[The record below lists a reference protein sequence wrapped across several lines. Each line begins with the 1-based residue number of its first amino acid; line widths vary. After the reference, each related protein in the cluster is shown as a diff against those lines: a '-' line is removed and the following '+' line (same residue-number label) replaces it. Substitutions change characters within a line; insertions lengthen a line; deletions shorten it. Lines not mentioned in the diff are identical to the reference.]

1 MNKKNDGPGTLRGT
15 LREMR
20 EGTWLQNAQQRS
32 TRRKSPW
39 NLLLLL
45 IFPLWLAVWWAL
57 VDAGYLMHF
66 VLHHEH
72 VPSGSN
78 WMQHLNGPFTL
89 SQALLVFAP
98 LVPALSGSMVIGN
111 FAIYLIPP
119 ARRAMDAEDRNY
131 PGTDYATAQKALS
144 RLTLYSAPVALIL
157 TLLGAWWLQ

>member
-1 MNKKNDGPGTLRGT
+1 
-15 LREMR
+15 
-20 EGTWLQNAQQRS
+20 
-32 TRRKSPW
+32 
-39 NLLLLL
+39 
-45 IFPLWLAVWWAL
+45 
-57 VDAGYLMHF
+57 MHF
-66 VLHHEH
+66 ILHHEH
-72 VPSGSN
+72 IPSGSN
-78 WMQHLNGPFTL
+78 WMQYLNGPFTL

-119 ARRAMDAEDRNY
+119 ARRAMDAEDRSY

>member
-1 MNKKNDGPGTLRGT
+1 MKEKNDEPGTLRGT

-32 TRRKSPW
+32 TRRKSSW

-45 IFPLWLAVWWAL
+45 IFPLWLAIWWAL
-57 VDAGYLMHF
+57 VDVGYMMHF
-66 VLHHEH
+66 VLHHENTQW
-72 VPSGSN
+72 GST
-78 WMQHLNGPFTL
+78 WMQQLNGPITL
-89 SQALLVFAP
+89 PWALLLFAP
-98 LVPALSGSMVIGN
+98 VIPALSGSMVIGN

-131 PGTDYATAQKALS
+131 PGTDYATDQRQLS

-157 TLLGAWWLQ
+157 TLLGAWSLH